1 MRDLDD
7 IRREIDGIDGQLAR
21 LVKRR
26 LELACDIAAA
36 KSAIGKPVSD
46 PAREE
51 AVLARVS
58 TIMGEDA
65 VAEARA
71 VFSTLFA
78 LSRERQK
85 KLIEANAV
93 KGART

>member
-1 MRDLDD
+1 MRDIGDT
-7 IRREIDGIDGQLAR
+7 RREIDDIDGQLAR

-36 KSAIGKPVSD
+36 KAANGIPVSD

-51 AVLARVS
+51 AVLARVAS
-58 TIMGEDA
+58 IMGEGMED
-65 VAEARA
+65 ETKA

-78 LSRERQK
+78 LSRERQRK
-85 KLIEANAV
+85 HIEANAV

>member
-1 MRDLDD
+1 MRDIDD

-36 KSAIGKPVSD
+36 KSTIGKPVSD

-65 VAEARA
+65 EAEARA
-71 VFSTLFA
+71 LFSTLFA
-78 LSRERQK
+78 MSRDRQRK
-85 KLIEANAV
+85 HIAAKAA
-93 KGART
+93 KGATR

>member
-1 MRDLDD
+1 MRDIGD
-7 IRREIDGIDGQLAR
+7 IRREIDDIDGQLAR

-36 KSAIGKPVSD
+36 KAANGIPVSD

-51 AVLARVS
+51 AVLARVAS
-58 TIMGEDA
+58 IMGEGMED
-65 VAEARA
+65 ETEA

-78 LSRERQK
+78 LSRERQRK
-85 KLIEANAV
+85 HIEANAV

>member
-7 IRREIDGIDGQLAR
+7 IRREIDDIDGQLAR

-26 LELACDIAAA
+26 LELACAIADAKAA
-36 KSAIGKPVSD
+36 KGIPVSD

-51 AVLARVS
+51 AVLARAAS
-58 TIMGEDA
+58 IMGEGM
-65 VAEARA
+65 ENETKA

-78 LSRERQK
+78 LSRDRQRK
-85 KLIEANAV
+85 HVEAKAI
-93 KGART
+93 KGVRT